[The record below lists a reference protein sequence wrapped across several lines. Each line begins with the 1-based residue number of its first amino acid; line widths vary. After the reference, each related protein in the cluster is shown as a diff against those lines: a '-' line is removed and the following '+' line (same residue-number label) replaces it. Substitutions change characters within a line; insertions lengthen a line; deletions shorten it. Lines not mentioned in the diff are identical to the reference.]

1 MPTAAK
7 QQKQQTTNLLASEL
21 QARINAVKQATV
33 ERDAAIAALNRH
45 EEAVQELL
53 TFLCERTDELKQF
66 GHLAWFAAMIKDGK
80 KVEIDL
86 REYGAPYKVTV
97 KVAAWKAT
105 KQNPISVE
113 IKDL

>member
-1 MPTAAK
+1 MTTAAK
-7 QQKQQTTNLLASEL
+7 RQRKQAANLLATEL
-21 QARINAVKQATV
+21 QARINAVKQATA
-33 ERDAAIAALNRH
+33 ERDEAIAALNRH
-45 EEAVQELL
+45 EEAIQELL

-66 GHLAWFAAMIKDGK
+66 GHLAWFAAMIKSGK

-86 REYGAPYKVTV
+86 REYGVPCKVTV